1 MSKSPQGIGKGMIYA
16 AWIAALILLTI
27 FFNSFLEKE
36 YNPNQQLTTHFSGD
50 GPREVV
56 LQRNAMGHY
65 VASGSLNGVP
75 VVFLLDTGA
84 TTLAISESLANRL
97 ELKRGAQMQ
106 MTTANGTITAY
117 STTIDRVTLG
127 VIELRQVR
135 ASITPSMR
143 EEEVLLGMSFL
154 KQLEFT
160 QRGDT
165 LIIRQNSQ

>member
-1 MSKSPQGIGKGMIYA
+1 MSESPQGIGKGMIYV
-16 AWIAALILLTI
+16 AWIIALILLTI

-56 LQRNAMGHY
+56 LQRNSMGHY
-65 VASGSLNGVP
+65 VASGSLNGAP

-84 TTLAISESLANRL
+84 TMLAIPESLANRL

-127 VIELRQVR
+127 AIELRQVR